1 MAQANEVAIPPSVQ
15 GVHARLQ
22 LIEANQQL
30 RLQVEA
36 SFIVTVHALL
46 VALVDTI
53 IPSRYSG
60 RGGRYKSADTA
71 RKTYVRAIALA
82 ALRYGKFPSADDWRL
97 LFMYPPPQKNS
108 IDGRALSA
116 WAKKIHPDPRATVS
130 NTAGST
136 QTTMLDYASRKPQD
150 YRAAAVSLLTA
161 YNEITSRYA
170 SHRLYI

>member
-108 IDGRALSA
+108 SDGRALPVRCCPLGQ
-116 WAKKIHPDPRATVS
+116 KRYILIHAPQFQTQQGPHRRPCS
-130 NTAGST
+130 IMHRGS
-136 QTTMLDYASRKPQD
+136 LRIIAPLR
-150 YRAAAVSLLTA
+150 
-161 YNEITSRYA
+161 
-170 SHRLYI
+170 